1 MIFMVKWLLLFLHC
15 LVLSTSLTK
24 EKTVVQ
30 SNTIAQDMTLEYKRL
45 MTKG

>member
-1 MIFMVKWLLLFLHC
+1 MIFMVKWLLLFLHS

-24 EKTVVQ
+24 EKAAVH
-30 SNTIAQDMTLEYKRL
+30 SNTIAQDKTSEYKRL